1 MVNIS
6 KGQENVLFKAS
17 KKVVMV
23 RDIVRIRIYKL
34 SEIDKLSDKTKCVK
48 VVHITG
54 DVENISY
61 EELIRRYRH
70 ISGKEIKIKLL
81 KRGINYI
88 LVGDTNIEYLA
99 IGVPTGN
106 SISIDGKSIKGGNVV
121 LYPFENSVKIGTERV
136 IPKSSFMKAFILNK
150 KDSQNKEVANRVK
163 NKTKEVN
170 KVHINKENNNTEKIK
185 DNSSIKETNKVL
197 VKYKIIALITNTSGK
212 TIGYLITD
220 RKGVKHEITKARALQ
235 MCINHRIINAEAVT
249 NKDGKQ
255 FIRGNG
261 VVLDELRKYMK

>member
-34 SEIDKLSDKTKCVK
+34 SEIDKLRDKTKCVK
-48 VVHITG
+48 VVHLTG

-106 SISIDGKSIKGGNVV
+106 SINIDGKSIKGGNVV

-136 IPKSSFMKAFILNK
+136 IPKSSFMKAFILNNR
-150 KDSQNKEVANRVK
+150 DSQNKNVANRVK
-163 NKTKEVN
+163 NKTKETNNVN
-170 KVHINKENNNTEKIK
+170 IDKENNNTEK
-185 DNSSIKETNKVL
+185 IKETNKVL

-220 RKGVKHEITKARALQ
+220 KKGVKHEITKAKALQ